1 MEQNTDQGFVNSSES
16 NPAEVQT
23 FTLRDMVSMVLHNWY
38 WFAISIVLFVG
49 AGALYIMKSSP
60 VYQRNATIMVK
71 DSRKGSG
78 ANEMAIFGEIA
89 GLSTRRNVDNELFV
103 LQARRLMVEVVD
115 RLGLTVGYT
124 TRSGLRTVDLYRR
137 SPIEVKFVNDN
148 DTERCSFKVDL
159 GATEATIYDFKRV
172 VIGDEQSD
180 DKEFTVTVPY
190 GDSVITPSGELVV
203 NQTLYMEEEY
213 IGKTITVSKNTRENV
228 ATRYRTAMK
237 SSVANKMS
245 SIINISLNDIVARR
259 AEDIINTLI
268 DVYNEDAVNDKQQI
282 AEATADFIDVR
293 RAIISKELA
302 AVDSDIKTF

>member
-1 MEQNTDQGFVNSSES
+1 MDQNNQFEQGFVSTSDSVND
-16 NPAEVQT
+16 VQT
-23 FTLRDMVSMVLHNWY
+23 FSLQDMVEMVLKKWY
-38 WFAISIVLFVG
+38 WFVISVVLFLGVG
-49 AGALYIMKSSP
+49 VLYIMKSSP

-78 ANEMAIFGEIA
+78 ANEMAIFGELA

-115 RLGLTVGYT
+115 RLGLTISYT

-137 SPIEVKFVNDN
+137 SPIDVLFVNDN
-148 DTERCSFKVDL
+148 DTERCSFKVEL
-159 GATEATIYDFKRV
+159 GENQVYIYDFVRPEIAGV
-172 VIGDEQSD
+172 DTDED
-180 DKEFTVTVPY
+180 DEFEVTAPY
-190 GDSVITPSGELVV
+190 GTSIMTPSGEIVI
-203 NQTLYMEEEY
+203 NKSLYMEDAY
-213 IGKTITVSKNTRENV
+213 IGKTISVSKNTKEAV

-245 SIINISLNDIVARR
+245 SIINISLNDIVAKR

-293 RAIISKELA
+293 LAIISKELGA
-302 AVDSDIKTF
+302 R